1 MPSLENTYQQCSTT
15 TPPMLWWLLMT
26 RVLTLHSSLLISG
39 GRETHQPGVV
49 GHRWAGG
56 LRQTQ
61 ASLIPT
67 NCKVSWICI
76 QLIIILISSGCFPHL
91 FLPREPGQFRERS
104 SQVVSWSETPLS
116 SGSDHPGWYKAG
128 PERGQGDHRQVEGEK
143 VSSHHLPPG
152 KISETGIILES
163 LIFLITG
170 VSHGQGCWSSQVSGV
185 FCPHS
190 EGPQDSLRRGYQ
202 SCSMPCP
209 KN

>member
-1 MPSLENTYQQCSTT
+1 MKLWWWVLGGDGRWVQVSVVVLDILRHFPLQVKPAYWSVIQQMPSLENTYQQCSTT

-26 RVLTLHSSLLISG
+26 RELTLHSSLLISG

-91 FLPREPGQFRERS
+91 FLPREPGQFRERT
-104 SQVVSWSETPLS
+104 SQVVSWSSTPLS
-116 SGSDHPGWYKAG
+116 SGSDHPGGHEAG
-128 PERGQGDHRQVEGEK
+128 PEGRQGDHRQVEGEE
-143 VSSHHLPPG
+143 VSSYHLPSG
-152 KISETGIILES
+152 EISDQEQNNIVES
-163 LIFLITG
+163 
-170 VSHGQGCWSSQVSGV
+170 
-185 FCPHS
+185 
-190 EGPQDSLRRGYQ
+190 
-202 SCSMPCP
+202 
-209 KN
+209 